1 MFWIIAA
8 SVFVGMVLGAGVG
21 VVFMCLMVT
30 SSRADAMHM
39 RQQKASWQP
48 DLTKRPLCERAR

>member
-8 SVFVGMVLGAGVG
+8 SVFAGMVLGAGVG

-30 SSRADAMHM
+30 SGRAETMHM
-39 RQQKASWQP
+39 HKEKVSWQP
-48 DLTKRPLCERAR
+48 DLTKQPLCERAR